1 MEALIAYVPETRIWA
16 HDSSGNPIVGATLTI
31 YDAGTTNLSSVYRD
45 ADLATPMT
53 NPTSGADASDSGGW
67 FPQIFAAEGG
77 LFDIAIKT
85 SAGVAVKSYVSVPAV
100 GEGGGD
106 ITRDFGTARVWIGN
120 RGGVIRFEG
129 GNAEGDDIGG
139 DVSIGGWNATQAD
152 TIELDAAA
160 TNTTGTLTV
169 KSHKLPGIVTGEYV
183 FSGVASVVLDLPN
196 DPAGVSA
203 YEIHLMY
210 ITGSAA
216 GELGVRVSYDNGATY
231 RSTNYATWLAGSASL
246 DTTRFTLSG
255 SAAGITVDPAS
266 GVFTLITDISTGISP
281 LFGLTSQNG
290 SNQILTS
297 VSARHSMTGATRITN
312 LQLAPTA
319 GTMSGRAR
327 VVPLYGTGDI

>member
-1 MEALIAYVPETRIWA
+1 MEARIAYVPETRIWA

-45 ADLATPMT
+45 AALATPMT
-53 NPTSGADASDSGGW
+53 NPTSGADAADSGGW

-152 TIELDAAA
+152 TLELDAAA

-183 FSGVASVVLDLPN
+183 FSGVGSVVLDIPN
-196 DPAGVSA
+196 DPAGVTA

-210 ITGSAA
+210 IAGSA
-216 GELGVRVSYDNGATY
+216 GGTLGATVSYDNGATY
-231 RSTNYATWLAGSASL
+231 RSTAYVTWAGGSAVL
-246 DTTRFTLSG
+246 DTTQFTLSAATG
-255 SAAGITVDPAS
+255 SITVDPAS
-266 GVFTLITDISTGISP
+266 GVYTLITDNSTGISP
-281 LFGLTSQNG
+281 IFGLTSQNG
-290 SNQILTS
+290 ANQLLTGIS
-297 VSARHSMTGATRITN
+297 GHHAMTGATRITN
-312 LQLAPTA
+312 LKLVASA